1 MSVSPSWSLVG
12 VVLILIGLMVK
23 FELQVVDSDDKEEIK
38 KTKEVKGQNGV
49 KS

>member
-1 MSVSPSWSLVG
+1 LSVSPSWPLVG
-12 VVLILIGLMVK
+12 VVLILIGLMVR
-23 FELQVVDSDDKEEIK
+23 FEVQIDSDDKEEIK

>member
-1 MSVSPSWSLVG
+1 MSVSPSWPLVG
-12 VVLILIGLMVK
+12 VVLILIGLMVR
-23 FELQVVDSDDKEEIK
+23 FEVQIDSGDKEEIK

>member
-1 MSVSPSWSLVG
+1 
-12 VVLILIGLMVK
+12 MVR
-23 FELQVVDSDDKEEIK
+23 FEVQIDSDDKEEIK